1 MVTQNINIRETSHPN
16 KQAQKDFDNLFGI
29 DSIKQ
34 ELLRSLLLI
43 LDFQRVDGWVKQYHP
58 KADDFLKDLIGTQKL
73 VILSGEVGCGKTMLA
88 NSIGTLLANKLDQKV
103 LSLESPTNIRGQG
116 MVGELSARITSLFDQ
131 AKHKVSSGKFGLLII
146 DEADDLATSRS
157 QTQAHH
163 EDRAGVN
170 VLARQIDSLSKEQI
184 NLAVILITNR
194 LSTLDPAILRRS
206 DTILKFERPNK
217 DICRKLFIHLSGKLD
232 IKLSDA
238 DISDLVNLLEQ
249 KALMF
254 TYSDILKRVLKK
266 ALLTAIEE
274 QKPLTFALLKDV
286 LAKTEPTPLI
296 VEVN

>member
-1 MVTQNINIRETSHPN
+1 MVTQILHLRETSHPN
-16 KQAQKDFDNLFGI
+16 KQAQKDFDSLFGI

-34 ELLRSLLLI
+34 ELLRSLLFI
-43 LDFQRVDGWVKQYHP
+43 LDCQRVDGWIKQYHP
-58 KADDFLKDLIGTQKL
+58 KADNFLKDLIGTQKL

-88 NSIGTLLANKLDQKV
+88 NSIGTPLANKLDRKV
-103 LSLESPTNIRGQG
+103 LCLESPTNIRGQG

-131 AKHKVSSGKFGLLII
+131 AKQKVSNGKSGLLII

-157 QTQAHH
+157 QMQAHH

-194 LSTLDPAILRRS
+194 LSVLDPAILRRS

-217 DICRKLFIHLSGKLD
+217 EICTKLFVRLSEKLD
-232 IKLSDA
+232 FKLSET
-238 DISDLVNLLEQ
+238 DLSNLLEITE
-249 KALMF
+249 KNSLRF

-266 ALLTAIEE
+266 ALLIAIEE
-274 QKPLTFALLKDV
+274 EKPLNFELLKDV
-286 LAKTEPTPLI
+286 FLKTKPTPPIL
-296 VEVN
+296 